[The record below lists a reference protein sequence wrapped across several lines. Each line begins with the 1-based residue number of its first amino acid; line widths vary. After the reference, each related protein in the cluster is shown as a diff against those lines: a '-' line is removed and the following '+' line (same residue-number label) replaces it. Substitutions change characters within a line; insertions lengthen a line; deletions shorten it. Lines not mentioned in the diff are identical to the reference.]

1 MATTSR
7 KSKSS
12 TPASAGKKTESS
24 RLDCTSWL
32 DAAEAAIAEGGFSNV
47 RVLPLSQKL
56 GVTRG
61 SFYWHFEN
69 HADFVAQIIE
79 RWKERELEDLKQW
92 NGDVSDPMETLENI
106 VNFVLKRAST
116 QPRRAKIE
124 FALRDYSG
132 GSKIAAK
139 AVAAIDHARISIG
152 YTLLKEITGSADDTE
167 SYALLFYAQIV
178 GAQLMTTY
186 VSSSMMA
193 TISAKLKHGIL
204 ASLAALQ
211 AKHGGKKTA
220 KSTRTGKAR
229 AGK

>member
-7 KSKSS
+7 KTKTSS
-12 TPASAGKKTESS
+12 SSAAAKKTESS
-24 RLDCTSWL
+24 RLDCTAWL

-69 HADFVAQIIE
+69 HADFMAQIIE
-79 RWKERELEDLKQW
+79 RWKAREMEELNQW
-92 NGDVSDPMETLENI
+92 NGDVSNPMETLENI
-106 VNFVLKRAST
+106 VNFVLKRASV
-116 QPRRAKIE
+116 QPRRTKIE

-132 GSKIAAK
+132 GSKMAAK
-139 AVAAIDHARISIG
+139 AVAAVDHARMGIG
-152 YTLLKEITGSADDTE
+152 YTLLKEIIGSEEETE

-186 VSSSMMA
+186 VSPSLM
-193 TISAKLKHGIL
+193 TTTSAKLKQGIL
-204 ASLAALQ
+204 ASLAGLQ
-211 AKHGGKKTA
+211 AKHGGKNAGKNKRTA
-220 KSTRTGKAR
+220 KARSGK
-229 AGK
+229 

>member
-7 KSKSS
+7 KTKSS
-12 TPASAGKKTESS
+12 SPASAGKKTESS

-32 DAAEAAIAEGGFSNV
+32 DAAELAIAEGGFSNV

-69 HADFVAQIIE
+69 HADFVAQIID
-79 RWKERELEDLKQW
+79 RWKARELEEIKEW
-92 NGDVSDPMETLENI
+92 NGDVSNPMETLENI
-106 VNFVLKRAST
+106 VNFVLKRAT
-116 QPRRAKIE
+116 AQPRRAKIE

-132 GSKIAAK
+132 GSKVAAK
-139 AVAAIDHARISIG
+139 AVAAIDLARLGIG
-152 YTLLKEITGSADDTE
+152 YTLLKEIIGSEEETE

-186 VSSSMMA
+186 VSPSMMA
-193 TISAKLKHGIL
+193 TTSAKLKQGIL
-204 ASLAALQ
+204 GSLAGLQ
-211 AKHGGKKTA
+211 AKHGGKKAA
-220 KSTRTGKAR
+220 KSSRTTKAR
-229 AGK
+229 SGK